1 MFHFGLFSSFVPY
14 LVIAAI
20 YFCGLASYS
29 VDIVNKHITKDQS
42 KTSFCEANQLSVA
55 ANYAVIE
62 FQDNLSIEKSNLSKA
77 EQTFSIVDEVYW
89 HITDPWIEDNGHG
102 FSLFSRPPPYLS

>member
-29 VDIVNKHITKDQS
+29 VDSVNKHIIKDQN
-42 KTSFCEANQLSVA
+42 KTSLYEADQLSIA

-62 FQDNLSIEKSNLSKA
+62 FQDNFSTEKDYLSKA
-77 EQTFSIVDEVYW
+77 EKTYSIVNEVYW
-89 HITDPWIEDNGHG
+89 HITDNWTEDSGHS